1 MNIYF
6 LLNFRILLRIFIL
19 SIICLLL
26 DGVYYFYYNKIMEFF
41 GILNYGA
48 KTGYNPIIWDEN
60 GLVETVQVLFL
71 LSSIILILLFIKS
84 EFSRLNSFEKLLI
97 FIYFVGIIYYLF
109 EEISWGQHIFTW
121 ESSSFFLE
129 NNHQKETNLHNISSL
144 FNELPRNLLFLW
156 CSLTFLWINKFSF
169 KGQFLNK
176 FIFPN
181 KNLKYISFLI
191 LFFFIPDFLVNKL
204 DIISFI
210 MADNDKDIAIKT
222 FFHLITFNFVRL
234 SELEELLFNFY
245 IVSHSFYLFKVKL

>member
-26 DGVYYFYYNKIMEFF
+26 DGVNYFYYNKIMEFF

-109 EEISWGQHIFTW
+109 EEISWGQHIFGWKTL
-121 ESSSFFLE
+121 SFF
-129 NNHQKETNLHNISSL
+129 KD
-144 FNELPRNLLFLW
+144 NE
-156 CSLTFLWINKFSF
+156 WIF
-169 KGQFLNK
+169 KK
-176 FIFPN
+176 
-181 KNLKYISFLI
+181 
-191 LFFFIPDFLVNKL
+191 
-204 DIISFI
+204 
-210 MADNDKDIAIKT
+210 
-222 FFHLITFNFVRL
+222 
-234 SELEELLFNFY
+234 
-245 IVSHSFYLFKVKL
+245 